1 MATPVHDE
9 RGRIIDAAHRVLG
22 ATRGQSVSVT
32 EVLREAGLSTRAFYR
47 HFDSKDALVLAMVQ
61 EEYGAMRRRLDSVV
75 ADAASP
81 PAAVRAWIAEFLRV
95 ASSARRRQ
103 RARVLSSDE
112 VTRAKGYA
120 EVRREHYR
128 DQITALAEVL
138 ERGRRDG
145 SFPLAHPEPDAR
157 SLSAAISQAFEDQM
171 RGAAAVSAEEAA
183 GQLSDFAFRA
193 LGVPRP

>member
-1 MATPVHDE
+1 MAAPADDE
-9 RGRIIDAAHRVLG
+9 RGRIIDAAHRVLT
-22 ATRGQSVSVT
+22 ASRGQNVSVT

-61 EEYGAMRRRLDSVV
+61 QEYAAMRRRLDSVV
-75 ADAASP
+75 AAAASP
-81 PAAVRAWIAEFLRV
+81 PDAVRAWVAEFLRV
-95 ASSARRRQ
+95 ASSTRRRQ

-138 ERGRRDG
+138 DRGRRDG
-145 SFPLAHPEPDAR
+145 SFPLADPEPDAR

-171 RGAAAVSAEEAA
+171 RGVATGSAEEAA
-183 GQLSDFAFRA
+183 EQIGDFAFRA
-193 LGVPRP
+193 LGVPRA